1 MRPEQFDDLAGL
13 LPRLAGLPTPALVL
27 DQEAVEA
34 NIAHTLALVGTP
46 RRWRAHVKTA
56 RIGWTVDRLLAA
68 GVTRFKAATVGEL
81 AMLLDRGA
89 RDVLLAYP
97 AVGPAR
103 AAASAL
109 ADRHPQARVSILVDA
124 AETAGQPGRLAAFLD
139 ADTGMHRTGVDA
151 GDVAAALAV
160 LSAYREAGWAFAGV
174 HAYGGHLADL
184 PDPDRAAAVRDELRR
199 LTALAGAVEAGGHAV
214 PELCTGTSH
223 TFHES
228 VQAAQDGTAIG
239 TAISRAGGGAAVT
252 VGAGTV
258 VYNDAR
264 SLARFAGQPAFARYR
279 AAAGV
284 LTRVVSRRA
293 GQVTVDAGLT
303 AIQVDAGR
311 PHAVVAGHPG
321 VIVGPPSQE
330 HLVLTGAVEG
340 FEVGETLMLLPRHVD
355 TALAQFGVVYR
366 VGGEGTVRPEEVSG
380 RHQPSSPA

>member
-1 MRPEQFDDLAGL
+1 MPERFDDLAGL

-27 DQEAVEA
+27 DEAAVEA

-89 RDVLLAYP
+89 LDVLLAYP

-109 ADRHPQARVSILVDA
+109 ADRHPRARVSILVDTP
-124 AETAGQPGRLAAFLD
+124 ETAGRPGRLAAFLD
-139 ADTGMHRTGVDA
+139 VDTGLHRTGVDA
-151 GDVAAALAV
+151 GDAAAALAV

-184 PDPDRAAAVRDELRR
+184 PGPDRAAAVRDEVRR
-199 LTALAGAVEAGGHAV
+199 LTALVRAVEAGGHAV

-228 VQAAQDGTAIG
+228 VQAAPGGTV
-239 TAISRAGGGAAVT
+239 GGGAAVT

-264 SLARFAGQPAFARYR
+264 SLARFAGQPAFAGFR

-321 VIVGPPSQE
+321 VVVGAPSQE

-340 FEVGETLMLLPRHVD
+340 FGVGESLMLLPRHVD
-355 TALAQFGVVYR
+355 TALAQFGVVHR